1 MARAARGADAT
12 EAPLSRAAARLHL
25 ESIAAAPR
33 PAGGPEEARARA
45 YCANVLTRAGFDV
58 REEPFAYSQIPGKLA
73 TPIVGAAAGLM
84 IGAAARAGWR
94 GNGVTALS
102 LLVAGSAILA
112 AGAWWLGRH
121 GVLALRWKR
130 AHSVNLVATRG
141 EPDLWLMAHLDSKSQ
156 PVPILLRAG
165 GVMGL
170 IASIVVG
177 IAVSLVQLT
186 GTGVAPLWP
195 WIAAVGIVMALP
207 VTASIVQSRSP
218 GALDD
223 GSGVVTV
230 LMVAQSLPPHTPLGV
245 VLTSAE
251 ELGLAGAR
259 AWVAGRAPAQAI
271 NVDGVDDL
279 GSIRLTWT
287 RRRPSPLIARLMAA
301 AGHARVAVH
310 AGRLL
315 PGALLDGV
323 ALADAGWDVVT
334 VSRGTLGTVARIHL
348 PGDSLARLGGEGTTL
363 AASMIREAITSGA

>member
-1 MARAARGADAT
+1 
-12 EAPLSRAAARLHL
+12 
-25 ESIAAAPR
+25 
-33 PAGGPEEARARA
+33 
-45 YCANVLTRAGFDV
+45 VLTRAGFDV
-58 REEPFAYSQIPGKLA
+58 REEPFAYSQLPGKLA
-73 TPIVGAAAGLM
+73 TPILGAGAGLM
-84 IGAAARAGWR
+84 IGAAALAGWR
-94 GNGVTALS
+94 DDGVTALS

-141 EPDLWLMAHLDSKSQ
+141 EPSLWLMAHLDSKSQ

-170 IASIVVG
+170 IASVVVG
-177 IAVSLVQLT
+177 IAVSLVQLS
-186 GTGVAPLWP
+186 GAAVAPLWP
-195 WIAAVGIVMALP
+195 WIAAVGIVMAFP
-207 VTASIVQSRSP
+207 VAASIVQARSP

-230 LMVAQSLPPHTPLGV
+230 LTVAQSLPPHTPLGV

-271 NVDGVDDL
+271 NVDGVVDL
-279 GSIRLTWT
+279 GTIRLTWT
-287 RRRPSPLIARLMAA
+287 RRRPALLIARLMAA
-301 AGHARVAVH
+301 AGHARVAVR

-348 PGDSLARLGGEGTTL
+348 PGDSLARLSGEGTTL